1 MNISPEI
8 TITFA
13 KCFDTYPPF
22 SLGRQV
28 YSARPSAQD
37 KSGYRADGGA
47 GERREGERGTAARTV
62 PEVAKSI
69 FNSKSFYHDQTM

>member
-1 MNISPEI
+1 MNLSPET

-13 KCFDTYPPF
+13 KYFDTYPPF

-47 GERREGERGTAARTV
+47 RERREAKGDGSARRS
-62 PEVAKSI
+62 PSSQKH
-69 FNSKSFYHDQTM
+69 F